1 MRAGKLRYRIK
12 LQSFTETVDEYGVP
26 ALVWA
31 DVATLRAELIQ
42 QSASEFIRAQGAVE
56 DELVIFRTRFLDSI
70 TNAMRVMFD
79 GNPHD
84 IREIAPDP
92 MRRHMELRTV
102 TRRPS
107 P

>member
-1 MRAGKLRYRIK
+1 MRAGKLRYRITI
-12 LQSFTETVDEYGVP
+12 QSFTETVDEYGVP
-26 ALVWA
+26 TLDWS
-31 DVATLRAELIQ
+31 DVATVRAELIQ
-42 QSASEFIRAQGAVE
+42 QSTSEFIRAQGAVE
-56 DELVIFRTRFLDSI
+56 DELVIFRTRYVASI

-79 GNPHD
+79 GSPHD

-102 TRRPS
+102 SRRPE